1 MSLESFHDRSD
12 QYPHVVTRF
21 NSVPEVCN
29 CNSSNMYAKSCGAIY
44 FDEVANVVLKGI
56 NVTVYTPNISGIVF
70 WNVSS
75 ITVQSTTVYSI
86 SSNTCAYGIL
96 LVQVE
101 SFQANSVG
109 AYSFKTG
116 LFMRGAGNVSITNIT
131 TRYNNGHGIYLNK
144 INNIQITNTT
154 AIYNNGHGMH
164 LNEINNIQITNTTTT
179 HNVQRGIFIYEV
191 INVSLKR
198 TTAMFNGGHGIY
210 LHVITNINISI
221 TVTAHN
227 NLSGMV
233 LWNTSNTY
241 IVETT
246 AIYNNVHGIYLR
258 TVNNIQITNTTT
270 THNVQWGIILYEVI
284 NVSLKRTTAMFN
296 GWDGIYLA
304 GVTKSNISITMTAHN
319 NIAGMFLIKTNN
331 TYIVETTAIYNNID
345 GIYLGTVNNIQITN
359 TTTTHNVR
367 CGIILYEVINVS
379 LKRTTAMFNRV
390 DGIYLYGVTNSNIH
404 ITMTAH
410 NNRSGVLLWNTSNTY
425 IVETTAIYNRGSGI
439 FVFKSRHIN
448 IMNASIHNNNGST
461 IYSDEYFLKLG
472 YLFNPNEQIL
482 VVSCTEIIIDNSS
495 FVDINA
501 QRSASTTNPSTLP
514 AIIGVSSSTLEIS
527 ECSFKQNHISA
538 VRAFRSNVTLSG
550 NVLFSNNTAVFG
562 TAFVLVQ
569 GSVIRLV
576 RNTNIIF
583 KNNYATN
590 AGGVFYIGL
599 NDYSYLGDASSH
611 RTCFLNTPVDRSQI
625 QFTFVNNSAGLG
637 GDILYGGQVA
647 FALDGDWNCLESF
660 ENISTITAYQNDF
673 SSISSKPSRVC
684 FCNESRIPDCMIFS
698 YTKTHSF
705 YPGQN
710 MYISAVTV
718 GQNFGTVP
726 GSVYAQYFKRS
737 HTDNLLELDG
747 SQKVQSV
754 TQKSCNKLFYTLFSP
769 KDITNLIL
777 VLTVEE
783 TVVSSEYNQIFSNQT
798 KSLFQQS
805 YHTSRFQPLLYSNN
819 PVYVNISILPCPVG
833 FMLTSDPPFKCDC
846 NQLLQQIPGVHCNIQ
861 HQTVR
866 RSGLVWVGMVSND
879 NTTVGTIAAS
889 QYCPLNYCNS
899 VDCNV
904 YLTKSDIQCSYNHSG
919 ILCGACQPGLSL
931 ALGSERC
938 LLCSNKYLALLIPFT
953 LAGPVLVGFIKV
965 LDLTVSQG
973 TMNGL
978 IFYVNVIQANR
989 YTFLPWSS
997 THVLSVF
1004 IAWLNL
1010 DLGVETCF
1018 FKELDAYYKTWLQFI
1033 FPFYIWSI
1041 AGLIIFS
1048 KYSIRVSKLMGNNSV
1063 PVLATLFLLS
1073 HAKLFRII
1081 ISALSYTILYTSEG
1095 HKAVWSAD
1103 GNVDYLSPKHMV
1115 LFVVAVVFLLF
1126 LWLPYTLVLFLAQWL
1141 HMCNCQLIVRFLF
1154 KIKPFLDAH
1163 YAPLRDKHR
1172 YWFGILHLVRAAIL
1186 LVSSLIPADH
1196 SSIVTINILAS
1207 SAVLM
1212 FFGSIVYNKTVVAM
1226 FNMGFFLNL
1235 TLMTGATCFS
1245 HTIGGDSRVYVYLL
1259 TGLALLQFVGLLIFK
1274 IYSILKNI
1282 SKCRACTQVCIRQHV
1297 EDDWE
1302 VFEQAALLRER
1313 ESESEEEGSESSGS
1327 METLPT
1333 Y

>member
-1 MSLESFHDRSD
+1 MSFESFHDRSD
-12 QYPHVVTRF
+12 QYPHVVIRF

-29 CNSSNMYAKSCGAIY
+29 CNSVNMHAKSCGAIS

-56 NVTVYTPNISGIVF
+56 NVTVYTPSISGIVF
-70 WNVSS
+70 RYVSNIS
-75 ITVQSTTVYSI
+75 VQSTTVYSS
-86 SSNTCAYGIL
+86 SSNTCACGIL
-96 LVQVE
+96 VVQAE
-101 SFQANSVG
+101 SLQANSVG
-109 AYSFKTG
+109 AYCFKYG
-116 LFMRGAGNVSITNIT
+116 LYMRRAGNVSITNIT
-131 TRYNNGHGIYLNK
+131 TRYNNLDGIFLDK
-144 INNIQITNTT
+144 INNV
-154 AIYNNGHGMH
+154 
-164 LNEINNIQITNTTTT
+164 QITNTTTT
-179 HNVQRGIFIYEV
+179 HNEQEGIALFDI
-191 INVSLKR
+191 INISLKR
-198 TTAMFNGGHGIY
+198 TTAMFNGGTGIVLY
-210 LHVITNINISI
+210 DVTKSNISI
-221 TVTAHN
+221 TMTAHN
-227 NLSGMV
+227 NHSGMDLGWTDNTYIERTTTMFNGRDGIYLSDV
-233 LWNTSNTY
+233 TKSNISITMTAHNNGSGMSLWDASNTY
-241 IVETT
+241 IE
-246 AIYNNVHGIYLR
+246 
-258 TVNNIQITNTTT
+258 
-270 THNVQWGIILYEVI
+270 
-284 NVSLKRTTAMFN
+284 RTTAMFN
-296 GWDGIYLA
+296 GWDGIYLY

-319 NIAGMFLIKTNN
+319 NQSGMSLWNANN
-331 TYIVETTAIYNNID
+331 TYIVDTTAIYN
-345 GIYLGTVNNIQITN
+345 G
-359 TTTTHNVR
+359 
-367 CGIILYEVINVS
+367 
-379 LKRTTAMFNRV
+379 
-390 DGIYLYGVTNSNIH
+390 
-404 ITMTAH
+404 
-410 NNRSGVLLWNTSNTY
+410 
-425 IVETTAIYNRGSGI
+425 GSGI
-439 FVFKSRHIN
+439 IVFDSRHIN
-448 IMNASIHNNNGST
+448 IMNARRIHNNNNSY
-461 IYSDEYFLKLG
+461 IPYADEYFRQIG
-472 YLFNPNEQIL
+472 FLFNPNVQIS
-482 VVSCTEIIIDNSS
+482 VGSCTEIVIENSS

-501 QRSASTTNPSTLP
+501 QRSVSTTNPSTLP
-514 AIIGVSSSTLEIS
+514 VIIGVFSSTLEIS

-538 VRAFRSNVTLSG
+538 VRAHESNITLSG

-562 TAFVLVQ
+562 TAFILDR
-569 GSVIRLV
+569 GSIIHLV
-576 RNTNIIF
+576 RNTNVIF
-583 KNNYATN
+583 ENNYATN

-599 NDYSYLGDASSH
+599 NDYSYLGDTSSH
-611 RTCFLNTPVDRSQI
+611 RKCFLNTSVDRSQI

-710 MYISAVTV
+710 VSISAVTV
-718 GQNFGTVP
+718 GQNFGTVA
-726 GSVYAQYFKRS
+726 GSVYARYFKRS

-754 TQKSCNKLFYTLFSP
+754 MPKSCIKLFYTLFSP

-777 VLTVEE
+777 VLTAQE

-798 KSLFQQS
+798 KSVFQQF
-805 YHTSRFQPLLYSNN
+805 YHTSRFQPLLYPNN

-833 FMLTSDPPFKCDC
+833 FMLTSDPPFKCNC
-846 NQLLQQIPGVHCNIQ
+846 NQLLQQMPGVHCNIQ
-861 HQTVR
+861 HQTFG

-879 NTTVGTIAAS
+879 NTTTGTIAAS

-899 VDCNV
+899 VDRDV
-904 YLTKSDIQCSYNHSG
+904 SLTKSDTQCSYNHSG

-938 LLCSNKYLALLIPFT
+938 LPCSNTYLALLIPFT
-953 LAGPVLVGFIKV
+953 LAGPVLVGFIKL

-989 YTFLPWSS
+989 YIFLPLRS
-997 THVLSVF
+997 TRVLSVF

-1018 FKELDAYYKTWLQFI
+1018 YKELDAYYKTWLQFI

-1041 AGLIIFS
+1041 AGLIIILS

-1115 LFVVAVVFLLF
+1115 LFVVAVVVMLF

-1141 HMCNCQLIVRFLF
+1141 HMCNCQLMVRFLF

-1172 YWFGILHLVRAAIL
+1172 YWFGTLHLVRAVIL

-1207 SAVLM
+1207 SVVLM
-1212 FFGSIVYNKTVVAM
+1212 YFGSIVYNKTVVAM
-1226 FNMGFFLNL
+1226 FNMGFFINL
-1235 TLMTGATCFS
+1235 TLMTGAIFYS
-1245 HTIGGDSRVYVYLL
+1245 HSVGGDSRVYVYPLI
-1259 TGLALLQFVGLLIFK
+1259 GLALLQFVGLLIFK
-1274 IYSILKNI
+1274 VYSILKNI
-1282 SKCRACTQVCIRQHV
+1282 SKCRACIQVCMRRHV

-1302 VFEQAALLRER
+1302 LFEQAALLRER